1 MSISERVSELFAKPL
16 LLLLSYMLPKKKAS
30 IVFAQDRGRYTDNP
44 KALFEWVAKN
54 KQNPIRWIYSGDAV
68 PAEVAEELRDK
79 FILQSTWAAAFAVLR
94 AKVVVVSHGVND
106 LGWLKY
112 AARHAKMVYV
122 WHGISIKNI
131 GLTDNKLTAKDKKR
145 FASRESCRVDAFIAS
160 SDVDRYH
167 IAAYMGVNV
176 NKVFVTG
183 LPRNDALAGK
193 PLRRAPGSVFK
204 VLYAPTFRDKPQD
217 FQGSLFFPF
226 DDFDVEAAT
235 CVLAQHKIQIHFRAH
250 PNDRQSQAS
259 ADKLVG
265 LAPHV
270 YVDASASLI
279 PDINSVITDFDL
291 VITDY
296 SSIYIDTL
304 VFDQPCL
311 FVPFDRAAYLQHR
324 GLAFDYDLV
333 TPGPKVASMQELL
346 AAMIGFCQ
354 GQDGWA
360 SERALVRKLF
370 HRYPEGQACARVY
383 DVMAKFF

>member
-1 MSISERVSELFAKPL
+1 MSMSERLSELFAKPL
-16 LLLLSYMLPKKKAS
+16 LLLLSYVLPKKKAS

-44 KALFEWVAKN
+44 KALFEWVAKHQ
-54 KQNPIRWIYSGDAV
+54 QNPIRWIYSGNAV
-68 PAEVAEELRDK
+68 PDDVAEELRDK
-79 FILQSTWAAAFAVLR
+79 FILQSSWAAAWVVLR
-94 AKVVVVSHGVND
+94 ARVVVVSHGVND

-145 FASRESCRVDAFIAS
+145 FVARESNRVDAFVAS
-160 SDVDRYH
+160 SDMDRYH
-167 IAAYMGVNV
+167 IASYMGIDV

-183 LPRNDALAGK
+183 LPRNDALVEKRVA
-193 PLRRAPGSVFK
+193 REPGSAFK

-226 DDFDVEAAT
+226 ADFDIEAT
-235 CVLAQHKIQIHFRAH
+235 TNVLAQHKIQIHFRAH
-250 PNDRQSQAS
+250 PNDRQSQSS
-259 ADKLVG
+259 ADKLVAI
-265 LAPHV
+265 APHV
-270 YVDASASLI
+270 YFDAGAKLI
-279 PDINSVITDFDL
+279 ADINSVITEFDL

-311 FVPFDRAAYLQHR
+311 FVPFDRDAYLKHR

-333 TPGPKVASMQELL
+333 TPGPKVASTQEMLQAL
-346 AAMIGFCQ
+346 IDFSQ
-354 GQDGWA
+354 GRDDWVSQ
-360 SERALVRKLF
+360 RALVRKLF
-370 HRYPEGQACARVY
+370 HRYPAGQACARVY
-383 DVMAKFF
+383 DMIAQFF